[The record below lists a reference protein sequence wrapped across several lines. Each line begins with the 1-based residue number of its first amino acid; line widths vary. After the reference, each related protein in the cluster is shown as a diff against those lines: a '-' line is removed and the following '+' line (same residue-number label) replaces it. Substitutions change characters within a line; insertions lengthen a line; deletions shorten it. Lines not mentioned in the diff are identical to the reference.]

1 MPLNKE
7 TSSLLK
13 RFPPSVRPHR
23 AILPLNA
30 KVSPIPLQREGEK
43 EKGEAKEKAGRGE
56 AVTDTLASPSERL
69 GQCNESPQQQPTELS
84 LMRACVCRAQ
94 RRACARQ
101 PPPAFHQA
109 PFCFCLNRIKGCSE
123 MRGEAICPASFPPPR
138 KPCQRQPLVTG
149 GLPAH
154 QRGPGGGWGPGG
166 SHSALMGTGMLLQA
180 ALPPVHPQPSG
191 PEPAPAAG
199 RAEPCRDTGKRRAG
213 AVVPQAHN

>member
-1 MPLNKE
+1 MAAAGRDLPLNKE

-30 KVSPIPLQREGEK
+30 KVSPIPRQREGEK
-43 EKGEAKEKAGRGE
+43 YKGEAKEKAGRGG

-69 GQCNESPQQQPTELS
+69 AQCNESLQQQPTELS

-109 PFCFCLNRIKGCSE
+109 PFCFCLNRIKGCPE
-123 MRGEAICPASFPPPR
+123 MRGEAICPASFPPP
-138 KPCQRQPLVTG
+138 
-149 GLPAH
+149 A
-154 QRGPGGGWGPGG
+154 
-166 SHSALMGTGMLLQA
+166 
-180 ALPPVHPQPSG
+180 
-191 PEPAPAAG
+191 
-199 RAEPCRDTGKRRAG
+199 
-213 AVVPQAHN
+213 PQAMPEAAPGN